1 VDVFAAASSAP
12 VPTAGSVGL
21 SSDVHAAIPSA
32 MVAESKVIR
41 LTPFH
46 LSDTVI
52 SSRRVTRC
60 IPGTTILQVFHQAHF
75 KRPR

>member
-1 VDVFAAASSAP
+1 
-12 VPTAGSVGL
+12 
-21 SSDVHAAIPSA
+21 

-52 SSRRVTRC
+52 SSWGVSRC

-75 KRPR
+75 KRQALSTLDGQSPSSPKDKAR